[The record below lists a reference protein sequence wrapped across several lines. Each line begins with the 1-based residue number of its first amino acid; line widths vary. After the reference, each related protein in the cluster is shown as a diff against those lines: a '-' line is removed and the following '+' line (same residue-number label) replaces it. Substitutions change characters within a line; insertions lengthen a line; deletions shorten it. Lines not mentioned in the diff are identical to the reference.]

1 LEIAAKDILNIL
13 PHRYPFLLIDRVLEV
28 EPGLRIVA
36 RKNVTYN
43 EEYFVGHFPGEP
55 VMPGVIQLEFLAQAA
70 GVMLL
75 LLPEHA
81 GQLAFFAG
89 IEKVRFRKPVVP
101 GDTLTGEVTVLRK
114 RATMAW
120 VEAKASV
127 DGVVVCEAEMS
138 FALMPKQPASSE
150 QSKASEMPKA
160 SEGPEG

>member
-1 LEIAAKDILNIL
+1 LEISAKDLLNIL

-28 EPGLRIVA
+28 EPGQRIVA

-89 IEKVRFRKPVVP
+89 IEKSRFRKPVVP
-101 GDTLTGEVTVLRK
+101 GDTLTAEVTVLRK
-114 RATMAW
+114 RSAMAW
-120 VEAKASV
+120 VAAKASV

-138 FALMPKQPASSE
+138 FALMNRTPTNTEHTPPSTE
-150 QSKASEMPKA
+150 QE
-160 SEGPEG
+160 